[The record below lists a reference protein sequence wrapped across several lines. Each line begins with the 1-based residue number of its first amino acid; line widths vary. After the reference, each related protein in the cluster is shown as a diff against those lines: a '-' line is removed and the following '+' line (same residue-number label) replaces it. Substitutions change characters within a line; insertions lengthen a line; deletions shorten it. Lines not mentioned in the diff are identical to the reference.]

1 MPERYQG
8 PPTAIAATA
17 ALSGDE
23 AEATPTTGMSD
34 TSTIHEHGPYVLLV
48 IASLIFGFMPFL
60 LVNLIEPSVL
70 LLPFLPK

>member
-1 MPERYQG
+1 
-8 PPTAIAATA
+8 
-17 ALSGDE
+17 
-23 AEATPTTGMSD
+23 MSD